1 MVRRLGSRRLETQT
15 HKKGSP
21 EDGGVSD
28 DISLMEAALKL
39 STEEVSLLRV
49 DPEAPEFVGAPLS
62 T

>member
-1 MVRRLGSRRLETQT
+1 
-15 HKKGSP
+15 
-21 EDGGVSD
+21 
-28 DISLMEAALKL
+28 MEAALKL